1 MKKIGIFG
9 GTFNPIHLGH
19 LRSAE
24 EIREMFQLSQVIFVP
39 SSDPPH
45 KRKRGILPGAVRAR
59 MIHLAISEYPLFTL
73 SDLELKR
80 PGKSYSI
87 ETLAVFRRM
96 WGEESSLYFIVGL
109 DAFLEIASWRKYSAL
124 FEICHFII
132 MTRPGFGKIFSLEH
146 LPIELVKAFCY
157 DSRKNVYTHFS
168 GYSLFPREITALDI
182 SSTQIRNLLRKGRS
196 VKFLVPAAV
205 EEFIRK
211 NRLYSPKGID
221 SAG

>member
-1 MKKIGIFG
+1 MKRIGIFG

-24 EIREMFQLSQVIFVP
+24 EIREMFHLSQVIFVP

-45 KRKRGILPGAVRAR
+45 KKKKGILPGSVRAR
-59 MIHLAISEYPLFTL
+59 MVRLAIAEHPLFAL

-87 ETLAVFRRM
+87 ETLAAFRRLF
-96 WGEESSLYFIVGL
+96 GEKSSLYFIVGL
-109 DAFLEIASWRKYSAL
+109 DAFLEIESWKKFSAL

-132 MTRPGFGKIFSLEH
+132 MTRPGVGKNFSRKH

-157 DSRKNVYTHFS
+157 DSRKNVYTHSS

-182 SSTQIRNLLRKGRS
+182 SSTQIRNLLRQGRS
-196 VKFLVPAAV
+196 VKFLIPAAV

-211 NRLYSPKGID
+211 NRLYSPKGTN

>member
-24 EIREMFQLSQVIFVP
+24 EIREMFHLSQVIFVP

-45 KRKRGILPGAVRAR
+45 KNKKAILPGSVRVR
-59 MIHLAISEYPLFTL
+59 MVRLAIAEHPHFTL
-73 SDLELKR
+73 SELELNR
-80 PGKSYSI
+80 SGKSYSV
-87 ETLAVFRRM
+87 ETLAAFRRLF
-96 WGEESSLYFIVGL
+96 GKRSSLYFIVGL
-109 DAFLEIASWRKYSAL
+109 DAFLEIETWMKYSAL
-124 FEICHFII
+124 FELCHFII
-132 MTRPGFGKIFSLEH
+132 MTRPGFGKNFSRRH
-146 LPIELVKAFCY
+146 LPIELAEAFCY
-157 DSRKNVYTHFS
+157 DSRKNAYTHSS
-168 GYSLFPREITALDI
+168 GYGLFPREITALDI

-196 VKFLVPAAV
+196 IKYLVPAAV

-211 NRLYSPKGID
+211 NKLYSPKGID

>member
-24 EIREMFQLSQVIFVP
+24 EIREMFHLSRVIFVP

-45 KRKRGILPGAVRAR
+45 KKKKAILPGSVRAR
-59 MIHLAISEYPLFTL
+59 MVRLAIAKHPYFTL
-73 SDLELKR
+73 SDLELNR

-87 ETLAVFRRM
+87 ETVSAFRGLF
-96 WGEESSLYFIVGL
+96 GEKSSLHFIVGL
-109 DAFLEIASWRKYSAL
+109 DAFLEIETWMKYSAL
-124 FEICHFII
+124 FELCHFII
-132 MTRPGFGKIFSLEH
+132 MTRPGFGKNFSREH
-146 LPIELVKAFCY
+146 LPIELAEAFCY
-157 DSRKNVYTHFS
+157 DSQKNIYTHSS
-168 GYSLFPREITALDI
+168 GYRLFPREITALDI
-182 SSTQIRNLLRKGRS
+182 SSTQIRNLVRKGRS
-196 VKFLVPAAV
+196 IKYLVPAAV

-211 NRLYSPKGID
+211 SKLYSPKGID